1 MFQFVNFVKNC
12 NFYKRMAIL
21 SLSPMFVSA
30 HAQEISVDA
39 VNVTITTIGV
49 HGTTPYF
56 RIAEPLAAQCAYLI
70 IYIPADK
77 KTMYA
82 QVLAAKLAGRKLS
95 RVNYTLRN
103 GPNSECHAV
112 IVEME

>member
-1 MFQFVNFVKNC
+1 MFQFPNLVKSC
-12 NFYKRMAIL
+12 NFYRSMAVL
-21 SLSPMFVSA
+21 SLSMMSVSA
-30 HAQEISVDA
+30 HAQGVSFDA
-39 VNVTITTIGV
+39 ANMTITTIGV
-49 HGTTPYF
+49 HGPTPYF
-56 RIAEPLAAQCAYLI
+56 RVAETLAAQCAYSL

-77 KTMYA
+77 KAMYA

-95 RVNYTLRN
+95 RVHYTLTN